1 MIELNIEKQLN
12 GGVSGKISLQIETK
26 IKQGEFVALY
36 GKSGAGKTSLLRI
49 LAGLM
54 MPEKGRI
61 SVGETTWFDAQKRI
75 HLSPQRRN
83 IGFVFQDYALFPH
96 LSVRGNLRF
105 ALKKNQDVQIVE
117 ELLKLMEL
125 ENIQNQKPLQL
136 SGGQQQ
142 RVALARALV
151 QKPSILLLDEPLS
164 ALDLEMRHKLQHYL
178 LRVHQTY
185 GLTTIL
191 VSHDVQEI
199 SKMADFVLEIDEG
212 QLIKKGTPQN
222 IFSTLGTLS
231 FEGTV
236 VAIEEHLQLT
246 LLKIQVGEQLLNL
259 EVKQSE
265 NWKIGDKIIVNMQ
278 TIDTKIEKRL

>member
-1 MIELNIEKQLN
+1 MIELNIEKLLK
-12 GGVSGKISLQIETK
+12 GGVSGEISLE
-26 IKQGEFVALY
+26 IKTEINRGVLLALY

-54 MPEKGRI
+54 TTEKGKI
-61 SVGETTWFDAQKRI
+61 VVNGVTWFDSAKGI
-75 HLSPQRRN
+75 NLSPQQRH

-96 LSVRGNLRF
+96 LSVRGNLMF
-105 ALKKNQDVQIVE
+105 ALKRGQDASIVE
-117 ELLKLMEL
+117 ELMELMEL
-125 ENIQNQKPLQL
+125 KSIENQKPHKL

-178 LRVHQTY
+178 LRVHKAY
-185 GLTTIL
+185 VLTTIL

-199 SKMADFVLEIDEG
+199 SRMADFVLEIEEG
-212 QLIKKGTPQN
+212 KIMKKGTPQE

-231 FEGTV
+231 FTGKV
-236 VAIEEHLQLT
+236 VAIKQHLQYTQLQVQIGEEIINW
-246 LLKIQVGEQLLNL
+246 KIEKN
-259 EVKQSE
+259 KD
-265 NWKIGDKIIVNMQ
+265 WKIGDKIEVNTQ
-278 TIDTKIEKRL
+278 TINNTIRKIQ